1 MLYTLSQQ
9 IRTLSHWILDLN
21 SRIVN
26 SIINYQMTLEIKIIL
41 LKDVDI
47 FWTSY

>member
-1 MLYTLSQQ
+1 MMQSDVIHLIT
-9 IRTLSHWILDLN
+9 T
-21 SRIVN
+21 
-26 SIINYQMTLEIKIIL
+26 NYQMTLEIKIIL